1 MLQCDQLVLRQD
13 SFHLTADINFGTG
26 GVTALIGPSGAGKS
40 TLLSAIAG
48 FLHPESGQ
56 IKFGPKDLTTV
67 APGQRPVSILFQE
80 NNLFPHLTIA
90 QNIGLAL
97 QPRLRQSA
105 QDKAKVNS
113 VLDRV
118 GLNGLGD
125 RRPANLSGGQQSRA
139 ALARILLGDRP
150 INLMDEPFAALGPGL
165 KQEMLALVSETLVAA
180 NKTVIMVTHD
190 PRDVQHIADETVFV
204 AEGVAHAPVDTQVLF
219 SSPPEA
225 LKHYLGGFL

>member
-1 MLQCDQLVLRQD
+1 MLHCDQIVLRQD
-13 SFHLTADINFGTG
+13 SFHLTANISLRTG

-48 FLHPESGQ
+48 FLQPESGQ
-56 IKFGPKDLTTV
+56 IRLGSQDLTAI

-97 QPRLRQSA
+97 KPRLRQSA
-105 QDKAKVNS
+105 QDKAKVDS

-118 GLNGLGD
+118 GLNGLGH

-180 NKTVIMVTHD
+180 DKTVIIVTHD
-190 PRDVQHIADETVFV
+190 PRDAQHIADETVLV
-204 AEGVAHAPVDTQVLF
+204 ADGAAHAPVDTQLLF

-225 LKHYLGGFL
+225 LKQYLGGFQ